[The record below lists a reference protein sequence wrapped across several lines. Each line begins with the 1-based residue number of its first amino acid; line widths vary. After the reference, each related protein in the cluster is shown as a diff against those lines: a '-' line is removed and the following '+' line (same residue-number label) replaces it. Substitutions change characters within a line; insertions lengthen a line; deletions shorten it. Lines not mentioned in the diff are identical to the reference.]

1 MIEWVMAKN
10 FDIRTLVLED
20 LVLTPQSLKNWS
32 KIILLKIILI
42 YFVQEAFLYQS
53 IYTLQ
58 KNIKTIGKATLGS
71 QLILLISADIYK
83 QKETAWK
90 KVTQYFWNQKC
101 HEVH

>member
-20 LVLTPQSLKNWS
+20 LVLTPQPLKNWS

-71 QLILLISADIYK
+71 
-83 QKETAWK
+83 
-90 KVTQYFWNQKC
+90 
-101 HEVH
+101 

>member
-1 MIEWVMAKN
+1 MIEWVMVKI

-20 LVLTPQSLKNWS
+20 LVFTPQSLKNWS
-32 KIILLKIILI
+32 KIILK

-71 QLILLISADIYK
+71 
-83 QKETAWK
+83 
-90 KVTQYFWNQKC
+90 
-101 HEVH
+101 